1 MDSVPSGHLG
11 LVYLI
16 ETVQRARVINSLE
29 GMSAKQPYLV
39 IDTILGELRSY
50 WEQGKQQL

>member
-1 MDSVPSGHLG
+1 VDSVPSGHLG

-16 ETVQRARVINSLE
+16 ETVQRVINSLE